1 MAGVHAG
8 TVTYRIADEPS
19 PARLARFAVNPIWPM
34 LATMLAGSWLG
45 TPWFVFNA
53 FALGSAT
60 RRRELAWAVGSVLLA
75 AAMVQGLFF
84 AEQRELVPEVVL
96 GYGAVLVTAV
106 RLTGAYSTY
115 GLQDASFELHRY
127 FGGPVVNGA
136 PLMIV
141 GMLAPSHRFFD
152 PLLPHVGELGVRL
165 LKAVLG

>member
-8 TVTYRIADEPS
+8 TATYRIADEPS
-19 PARLARFAVNPIWPM
+19 PGRLARFAVNPIWPM

-45 TPWFVFNA
+45 APWFVFNA

-60 RRRELAWAVGSVLLA
+60 RRREAAWTAGSLLLA
-75 AAMVQGLFF
+75 AALVQGLLF
-84 AEQRELVPEVVL
+84 AGERELVP
-96 GYGAVLVTAV
+96 VLVLRYGTVLVIAV
-106 RLTGAYSTY
+106 RLTGAYLTY

-141 GMLAPSHRFFD
+141 GMLAPSHRLFE
-152 PLLPHVGELGVRL
+152 PLLPHVGEAGVL
-165 LKAVLG
+165 FLQLVLG